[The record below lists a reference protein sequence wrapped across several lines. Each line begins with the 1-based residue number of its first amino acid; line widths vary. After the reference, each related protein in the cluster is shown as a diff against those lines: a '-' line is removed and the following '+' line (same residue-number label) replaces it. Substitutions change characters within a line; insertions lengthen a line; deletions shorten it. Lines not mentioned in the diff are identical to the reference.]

1 MPLTL
6 EQYADTLSTRDLVW
20 PSPPPAVPVKA
31 KPHLQRL
38 SDVRLVACNI
48 YGTLLAIGTGN
59 LVFEHP
65 TKLVMDIALDKT
77 VKEFKMWQSMSRK
90 PGQPS
95 EYMGELYKKALDDLR
110 LAASPGEKFPEISA
124 EKIWDNIVKKLQK
137 KEYKYDVATLGAMPE
152 LLQKIAYFFHASLQ
166 GTAAYSG
173 LTETLED
180 LSSRGLKLGLLAD
193 AQSFTMVQ
201 LQRALGENVRVGQL
215 FPPGLGSLSCDVG
228 GRKPSERLFKHF
240 LAAAAKQ
247 GIEAGSILHLGSR
260 IIEDI
265 APAKKLGMKT
275 ALFAG
280 DKESLRATAEQLKDP
295 ALRPDLLLTDL
306 SQLPQAFG

>member
-1 MPLTL
+1 MALTL
-6 EQYADTLSTRDLVW
+6 EQYVDSLSTRDLVW
-20 PSPPPAVPVKA
+20 PSPPAPIAVKA

-38 SDVRLVACNI
+38 PEVRLVACNV
-48 YGTLLAIGTGN
+48 YGSLLGIATGS

-65 TKLVMDIALDKT
+65 TKLVMDVALDKT
-77 VKEFKMWQSMSRK
+77 VQEFKMWQSMSRK

-95 EYMGELYKKALDDLR
+95 EYMYELYKKALDDLR
-110 LAASPGEKFPEISA
+110 LAASPGEKHPEIVA

-137 KEYKYDVATLGAMPE
+137 KDYKYDAMTLGSFPD
-152 LLQKIAYFFHASLQ
+152 LLGKIAYFFHASLQ
-166 GTAAYSG
+166 GTAPYPG

-180 LSSRGLKLGLLAD
+180 IGSRGVKLGLLAD
-193 AQSFTMVQ
+193 AQSFTMTQ
-201 LQRALGENVRVGQL
+201 LQRALGDGVHLHEM
-215 FPPGLGSLSCDVG
+215 FPTNLRSLSFEVG
-228 GRKPSERLFKHF
+228 GKKPSERLFKHF

-247 GIEAGSILHLGSR
+247 GFEPGAILHLGSR

-280 DKESLRATAEQLKDP
+280 DKESLRATAEQFKDP

-306 SQLPQAFG
+306 AQLPQAFG